1 MSESL
6 FPIVK
11 KQRQKRGSSIEDEAW
26 GSPDTGLKDCNRY
39 TSCLCLPPNVDR
51 SGHRSGHRSG
61 QWQHTRTLSVP
72 TQPAI
77 NPHTRC
83 CILHSSRPEGL
94 TPRLPENGSS
104 SNPASAPHTRP
115 STNTTR
121 SFYCRIQTCLSSS
134 PPISDKG
141 IIFRRPGQQEGG

>member
-11 KQRQKRGSSIEDEAW
+11 KQRQKTGSSIEDEAW

-51 SGHRSGHRSG
+51 SGHRSG

-83 CILHSSRPEGL
+83 CILQSRGVNAASPGKWL
-94 TPRLPENGSS
+94 FLQPRL
-104 SNPASAPHTRP
+104 
-115 STNTTR
+115 
-121 SFYCRIQTCLSSS
+121 S
-134 PPISDKG
+134 PPHQTIYQHHQVFLLQDTDMLELVTTNKRQRHY
-141 IIFRRPGQQEGG
+141 IP